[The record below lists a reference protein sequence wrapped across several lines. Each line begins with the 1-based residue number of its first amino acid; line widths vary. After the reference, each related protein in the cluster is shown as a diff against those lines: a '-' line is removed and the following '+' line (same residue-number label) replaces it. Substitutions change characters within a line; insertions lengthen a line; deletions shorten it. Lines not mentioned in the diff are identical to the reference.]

1 MAGGTDADPYG
12 YGHILHFSSIKK
24 NMPQSANFLEIKVVV
39 QPDQNNSLLLVL
51 AIIKQIL

>member
-12 YGHILHFSSIKK
+12 CGHILHFSSIKK